1 MIPLIKDHEQQ
12 AYDRLLEQFKDKP
25 NVMALLK
32 GWMKGVQTTEDSL
45 FDLLNNRSIQTAIG
59 VQLDNIGKLVGA
71 KRKGRSDES
80 YREFIQLQILINN
93 SEGTP
98 SDILEILSLI
108 TNADIVKSFPHYPV
122 GGNLYTNG
130 DTIPSNLAST
140 LTQAAPISHGEIHIY
155 HDPDNNAWI
164 PSELTRTTGIL
175 VDNNGNEI
183 VDNNGNNIIVGGL
196 VAEVSDNSWR
206 GVLPE
211 LDGSVTEYGVPCEVY
226 TK

>member
-12 AYDRLLEQFKDKP
+12 AYGRLLEQFKDKP

-98 SDILEILSLI
+98 NDILEILSLI
-108 TNADIVKSFPHYPV
+108 TNAGIVKSFPHYPV
-122 GGNLYTNG
+122 GGSLYTNG
-130 DTIPSNLAST
+130 DRIPSSLAST
-140 LTQAAPISHGEIHIY
+140 LTKAAPISHGEIHIY
-155 HDPDNNAWI
+155 HDPNNDCLI
-164 PSELTRTTGIL
+164 PVEAVRTTGIL
-175 VDNNGNEI
+175 VDNDGNEI

-196 VAEVSDNSWR
+196 GAEVSQNAWR
-206 GVLPE
+206 GVLAE
-211 LDGSVTEYGVPCEVY
+211 SDGSVTEVGIPCEGY